1 MADYIVEEIVNHNQ
15 NATHND
21 ENIHENKVEIKQ
33 ENVQQDDVKQEEIKQ
48 DEVKQ
53 EYVKQEEIKQDEV
66 KQEYAKQEE
75 IKQDEVKQEYV
86 KQEEIQQEEI
96 KQDEEVKPTK
106 PKAKPKAKS
115 KPKLQE
121 DTGTK
126 LTKAEMKEMAD
137 INNQFYALL
146 NRIQKIPNLNDKL
159 TKELLKD
166 KKTQIKV
173 NDEIINLKDSNYII
187 IEVV

>member
-33 ENVQQDDVKQEEIKQ
+33 ENVQQDEDRGAESTPSERGN
-48 DEVKQ
+48 
-53 EYVKQEEIKQDEV
+53 
-66 KQEYAKQEE
+66 APF
-75 IKQDEVKQEYV
+75 
-86 KQEEIQQEEI
+86 
-96 KQDEEVKPTK
+96 EVKPTK
-106 PKAKPKAKS
+106 PKAKPKANS

-121 DTGTK
+121 DTGKK
-126 LTKAEMKEMAD
+126 LTNAEMKEMAD

-159 TKELLKD
+159 TKEVLKD

-173 NDEIINLKDSNYII
+173 NDEIINLKDSNYIT
-187 IEVV
+187 IEVI

>member
-1 MADYIVEEIVNHNQ
+1 MIEEVVNHIEN
-15 NATHND
+15 TKHTD
-21 ENIHENKVEIKQ
+21 ENIHENEVEVK
-33 ENVQQDDVKQEEIKQ
+33 QDDVKKEEEQ
-48 DEVKQ
+48 EVKQ
-53 EYVKQEEIKQDEV
+53 EEVKQEEEQEV
-66 KQEYAKQEE
+66 KQDDVKKEE
-75 IKQDEVKQEYV
+75 EQEVKQDDVKKEEEQEV
-86 KQEEIQQEEI
+86 KQA
-96 KQDEEVKPTK
+96 K

-115 KPKLQE
+115 KSKSKLQQQ
-121 DTGTK
+121 DTDTK
-126 LTKAEMKEMAD
+126 LCKAEMREMAD

-146 NRIQKIPNLNDKL
+146 NRIQQIPNLNDKL

>member
-1 MADYIVEEIVNHNQ
+1 MIEEVVNHIEN
-15 NATHND
+15 TKHTD
-21 ENIHENKVEIKQ
+21 ENIHENEVEVK
-33 ENVQQDDVKQEEIKQ
+33 QDDVKKEEEQEVRTIADGATRETQ
-48 DEVKQ
+48 LGLSSVKQ
-53 EYVKQEEIKQDEV
+53 
-66 KQEYAKQEE
+66 A
-75 IKQDEVKQEYV
+75 
-86 KQEEIQQEEI
+86 
-96 KQDEEVKPTK
+96 K

-115 KPKLQE
+115 KSKSKLQQQ
-121 DTGTK
+121 DTDTK
-126 LTKAEMKEMAD
+126 LCKAEMREMAD

-146 NRIQKIPNLNDKL
+146 NRIQQIPNLNDKL

>member
-1 MADYIVEEIVNHNQ
+1 MIEEVVNHIEN
-15 NATHND
+15 TKHTD
-21 ENIHENKVEIKQ
+21 ENIHENEVEVK
-33 ENVQQDDVKQEEIKQ
+33 QDDVKKEEEQ
-48 DEVKQ
+48 EVKQ
-53 EYVKQEEIKQDEV
+53 
-66 KQEYAKQEE
+66 A
-75 IKQDEVKQEYV
+75 
-86 KQEEIQQEEI
+86 
-96 KQDEEVKPTK
+96 K

-115 KPKLQE
+115 KSKSKLQQQ
-121 DTGTK
+121 DTDTK
-126 LTKAEMKEMAD
+126 LCKAEMREMAD

-146 NRIQKIPNLNDKL
+146 NRIQQIPNLNDKL

>member
-1 MADYIVEEIVNHNQ
+1 MIEEVVNHIEN
-15 NATHND
+15 TKHTD
-21 ENIHENKVEIKQ
+21 ENIHENEVEVK
-33 ENVQQDDVKQEEIKQ
+33 QDDVKKEEEQ
-48 DEVKQ
+48 EVKQ
-53 EYVKQEEIKQDEV
+53 EEVKQEEEQEV
-66 KQEYAKQEE
+66 KQA
-75 IKQDEVKQEYV
+75 
-86 KQEEIQQEEI
+86 
-96 KQDEEVKPTK
+96 K

-115 KPKLQE
+115 KSKSKLQQQ
-121 DTGTK
+121 DTDTK
-126 LTKAEMKEMAD
+126 LCKAEMREMAD

-146 NRIQKIPNLNDKL
+146 NRIQQIPNLNDKL

>member
-1 MADYIVEEIVNHNQ
+1 MIEEVVNHIEN
-15 NATHND
+15 TKHTD
-21 ENIHENKVEIKQ
+21 ENIHENEVE
-33 ENVQQDDVKQEEIKQ
+33 VKQEEVKQ
-48 DEVKQ
+48 EEEQEVKQ
-53 EYVKQEEIKQDEV
+53 EEVKQEEEQEV
-66 KQEYAKQEE
+66 KQA
-75 IKQDEVKQEYV
+75 
-86 KQEEIQQEEI
+86 
-96 KQDEEVKPTK
+96 K

-115 KPKLQE
+115 KSKSKLQQQ
-121 DTGTK
+121 DTDTK
-126 LTKAEMKEMAD
+126 LCKAEMREMAD

-146 NRIQKIPNLNDKL
+146 NRIQQIPNLNDKL